1 MKLIAWAIALFLICS
16 TASAGYMIPSDTPH
30 KNDLSISNG
39 DLKYQGIT
47 ILSRDEAKV
56 LAREKVAVDVSIN
69 IPGKARGYKIA
80 ASNGLAKVTAREDA
94 ATAYVITSKR
104 WNTRDPQL
112 KFVLKTDANL
122 ANEGLQQ
129 LAVQAAMI
137 AAANTW
143 DGASGQNLFSDSGLI
158 TSSSTIAI
166 DSYNK
171 INTIGWKPFLNNC
184 LAYSRT
190 WYKSTL
196 VDGYKTIVDSDI
208 VFNTKYAW
216 RTSGTVGADVQTIA
230 LHEMGHSLGLG
241 DLYAS
246 ADSEQVMYG
255 YYKKVKIVLGAGDKA
270 GIAKLY
276 G

>member
-1 MKLIAWAIALFLICS
+1 
-16 TASAGYMIPSDTPH
+16 MIPSDTPH

-39 DLKYQGIT
+39 NLKYQGIT

-56 LAREKVAVDVSIN
+56 LAKEKIGVDISIN
-69 IPGKARGYKIA
+69 VPGKARGYKIA
-80 ASNGLAKVTAREDA
+80 ASNGLAKVTARDIGG
-94 ATAYVITSKR
+94 TYVLTGKR

-122 ANEGLQQ
+122 ANEGLQP

-143 DGASGQNLFSDSGLI
+143 DVASGQNLFSDSGLI
-158 TSSSTIAI
+158 TSSSTITI

-241 DLYAS
+241 DLYS
-246 ADSEQVMYG
+246 SGDSEQVMYG
-255 YYKKVKIVLGAGDKA
+255 YYKKVKIVLGTGDKA